1 MSTLFFTVWL
11 NTFKSLKTFA
21 LKSFRFYSEEHFPD
35 GVQQIFLYQKM
46 ALKVFIIS
54 PGRFYHSTR
63 KLNMVEL
70 DMGFKYIYTLGWVK
84 YVDKADTGLD
94 IKQSN

>member
-1 MSTLFFTVWL
+1 
-11 NTFKSLKTFA
+11 
-21 LKSFRFYSEEHFPD
+21 
-35 GVQQIFLYQKM
+35 M

-84 YVDKADTGLD
+84 YVDKAGTGLD